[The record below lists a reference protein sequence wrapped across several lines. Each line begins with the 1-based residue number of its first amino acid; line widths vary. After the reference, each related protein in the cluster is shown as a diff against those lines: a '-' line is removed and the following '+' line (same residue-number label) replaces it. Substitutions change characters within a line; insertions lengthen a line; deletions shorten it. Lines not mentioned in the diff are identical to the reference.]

1 MTSIALCIPTYQRH
15 ECVNEFLCEYAG
27 YYQKYGID
35 IYYYDSSPDDL
46 TFSIVMNSV
55 KQIRIYTMSV
65 CLWNCIPMQKFI
77 RFSNNMV

>member
-35 IYYYDSSPDDL
+35 IYYYDSSPDL
-46 TFSIVMNSV
+46 EIHVHLSFAPAAL
-55 KQIRIYTMSV
+55 YH
-65 CLWNCIPMQKFI
+65 
-77 RFSNNMV
+77 